1 MDTKA
6 ARSLTGHLDESEAAG
21 MLMLPSDRAE
31 AEACRRRLR
40 SGELV
45 RPLPGLYARWAHWEG
60 LTPDARHLEK
70 VRALARS
77 HPDWVFGSFSAA
89 LVHGLPVSYRL
100 LDAVHL
106 VVPARGGVRV
116 RRGIVRHGAV
126 GAIEAEVVDGVRVT
140 PLVQTV
146 ADCLRA
152 TDLRGGLPIAD
163 AALARLDIPLDAFLA
178 LIAHR
183 AMGRRGARQ
192 AIRTASWADPRAES
206 GGESLA
212 RAIMIEEGFQIPDLQ
227 AEFDDPLEPGRVIRV
242 DMLFR
247 RADGSLVAGEV
258 DGAGK
263 YRDPAMLR
271 GRTTGQALMAER
283 RRESHINAMDI
294 PVLRLPA
301 EKLEVTGFVARTL
314 EAFRIPREAA
324 LGARLAAPMPSPR
337 SIVERFNGFGDA
349 AGAFAEG

>member
-6 ARSLTGHLDESEAAG
+6 ARGLAGHLDAAETSG
-21 MLMLPSDRAE
+21 MLMLPADRAE

-40 SGELV
+40 SDELV
-45 RPLPGLYARWAHWEG
+45 RPMPGLYARRAHWEG
-60 LTPDARHLEK
+60 LAPDARHLEK
-70 VRALARS
+70 VRALVRI

-89 LVHGLPVSYRL
+89 LVYGLPVSYRL

-116 RRGIVRHGAV
+116 RRGIVRHGAS
-126 GAIEAEVVDGVRVT
+126 GDIDAEEVDGVRVT
-140 PLVQTV
+140 SLVQTV

-163 AALARLDIPLDAFLA
+163 AALARLGIPPDAFLA

-183 AMGRRGARQ
+183 AMGRRGAGQ
-192 AIRTASWADPRAES
+192 AIRTATWVDPRVES

-227 AEFDDPLEPGRVIRV
+227 VEFVDPLEPGRVIRV

-247 RADGSLVAGEV
+247 REDGSLVAGEV

-271 GRTTGQALMAER
+271 GRTTEQALMAER
-283 RRESHINAMDI
+283 RRESHINALGI

-301 EKLEVTGFVARTL
+301 EKLEVAGFVARTL
-314 EAFRIPREAA
+314 EAFGIPREMES
-324 LGARLAAPMPSPR
+324 GARLCAAVPSAR
-337 SIVERFNGFGDA
+337 SIVERFNGYGDVV
-349 AGAFAEG
+349 GTDEEG